1 MIRHGLGHKIEIFV
15 ITFVSYMSIHS
26 LRTAYSFSKHYL
38 PEVINVDKSLI
49 GIFSLT

>member
-1 MIRHGLGHKIEIFV
+1 MIRYGLYKKLEIFV

-38 PEVINVDKSLI
+38 PEVIHVDKSLI
-49 GIFSLT
+49 GKWVLK